1 MEWAMLKKISSLL
14 LIFFTFSTISFAVRT
29 YVIDTPTYGLLSYS
43 SYDFGFRC
51 FSNGDVI
58 SNIDFGVFKSLNIGM
73 SWELDKLIGYSNIKV
88 AIPTLNVKLK
98 IYEGSMVLPGIAIG
112 YDGQGYFIDT
122 SLKSGC
128 VQKARGL
135 YTVLGR
141 EIFFDGFIL
150 NVGANIND
158 FSVVKVYGFINLML
172 PIFKEILYFITEY
185 DNINY
190 LPDARLNCGL
200 KLSLSEYFDV
210 DCIVRDCFGKD
221 DATRI
226 PNERILK
233 LSYSGKF

>member
-1 MEWAMLKKISSLL
+1 MLKKMLSLL
-14 LIFFTFSTISFAVRT
+14 LVFFNFNIASFAVKT
-29 YVIDTPTYGLLSYS
+29 YVVDTPTYGSLSYG

-51 FSNGDVI
+51 FSSGNVL
-58 SNIDFGVFKSLNIGM
+58 SNIDFGVFKFLNIGM
-73 SWELDKLIGYSNIKV
+73 SWEIDKLIGYDNIKV

-122 SLKSGC
+122 SLKSGY

-135 YTVLGR
+135 YFVLGR

-150 NVGANIND
+150 NIGANVND
-158 FSVVKVYGFINLML
+158 FSVVKVYGFINSMI
-172 PIFKEILYFITEY
+172 PIFKEIMYFMTEY

-190 LPDARLNCGL
+190 FPDARLNWGL
-200 KLSLSEYFDV
+200 KLSLSEYLDV
-210 DCIVRDCFGKD
+210 DCIIRDCFGKD
-221 DATRI
+221 DITRV